1 MKIMVV
7 YQSKTGFTQKYATW
21 IAQALSCEAKE
32 LKGVSSAEIA
42 SYDIVIFGGW
52 IMGGNISGLN
62 KIRSMNPRKLIVFA
76 VGSSPDCEEQRNQLK
91 KQNSLKEMPFFYFQG
106 GLCLEKLGFFS
117 KMMVKMANNALR
129 KKENKTQQEE
139 ELVKLFDA
147 GSYDCSD
154 IGVIEPLVAFVKER
168 ENEN

>member
-32 LKGVSSAEIA
+32 LNRVSNAEIE
-42 SYDIVIFGGW
+42 SYDTVIFGGW
-52 IMGGNISGLN
+52 IMGGKISGLN
-62 KIRSMNPRKLIVFA
+62 KIRSMNPKQLIVFA
-76 VGSSPDCEEQRNQLK
+76 VGSSPDCEAQRNQLK
-91 KQNSLKEMPFFYFQG
+91 TQNALAETPFFYFQG
-106 GLCLEKLGFFS
+106 GLCFEKLGFFS

-129 KKENKTQQEE
+129 KKENKTEQEE

-154 IGVIEPLVAFVKER
+154 IGAIEPLVALVKGEEY
-168 ENEN
+168 EN

>member
-21 IAQALSCEAKE
+21 IAQAFSCEAKE
-32 LKGVSSAEIA
+32 LNHVSSAEIA
-42 SYDIVIFGGW
+42 ECDTVIFGGW

-62 KIRSMNPRKLIVFA
+62 KICSMKTKQLVVFA
-76 VGSSPDCEEQRNQLK
+76 VGSSPASEEQRNQIK
-91 KQNSLKEMPFFYFQG
+91 IQNALAETPFFYFQG
-106 GLCLEKLGFFS
+106 GLCFEKLGFFS

-129 KKENKTQQEE
+129 KKENKTEQEE

-154 IGVIEPLVAFVKER
+154 IGAIEPLVALVKGEKY
-168 ENEN
+168 EN